1 MIGNLVLIAT
11 AKVTVV
17 SGAFGIM
24 ASYISETLAVH
35 VNNLS
40 ALGIKSMV
48 LVAEGVSRL
57 PGANFE
63 TGAWS
68 ILTCVEWYAALAL
81 IGFLLWMV
89 TDRRRALG

>member
-1 MIGNLVLIAT
+1 
-11 AKVTVV
+11 
-17 SGAFGIM
+17 M
-24 ASYISETLAVH
+24 ASYVSETLAVH

-68 ILTCVEWYAALAL
+68 LLTCVEWYAALAL
-81 IGFLLWMV
+81 IGFLLRMV